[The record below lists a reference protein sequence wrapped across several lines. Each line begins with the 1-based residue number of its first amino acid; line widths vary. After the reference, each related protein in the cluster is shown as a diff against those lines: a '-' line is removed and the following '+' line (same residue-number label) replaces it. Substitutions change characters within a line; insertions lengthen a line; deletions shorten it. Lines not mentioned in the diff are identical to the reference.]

1 MHGYN
6 VSSFTN
12 PILAYNTIKQNPN
25 KYSLLIA
32 DYRMPSMDGLSL
44 ASKILEINKE
54 MNVILIS
61 AYDDIK
67 CNYEFLRKPIAIS
80 TLINIVEKNINNSFS
95 GKQIWKI
102 YCP

>member
-67 CNYEFLRKPIAIS
+67 CNYEFLRKPIPIS
-80 TLINIVEKNINNSFS
+80 ILNNTIVKFMGNSFS
-95 GKQIWKI
+95 DKQI
-102 YCP
+102 